1 MKFIPTSDIIDKAKP
16 KTELEV
22 FGRMLRLKWF
32 FPKLRK
38 KKKNSTAWKVSKN
51 GVIFGRY
58 FPVFSP
64 NTRKYGPEITL

>member
-38 KKKNSTAWKVSKN
+38 KKKKIALREKCPKTELFLV
-51 GVIFGRY
+51 GIFLY
-58 FPVFSP
+58 SAQIQE
-64 NTRKYGPEITL
+64 NTDQK